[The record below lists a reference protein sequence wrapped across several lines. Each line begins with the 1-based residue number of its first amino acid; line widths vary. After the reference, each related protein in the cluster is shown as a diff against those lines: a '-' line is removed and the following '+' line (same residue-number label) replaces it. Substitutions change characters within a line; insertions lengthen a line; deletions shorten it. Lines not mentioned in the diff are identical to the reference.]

1 MPMFGTSGY
10 LSAGPIGEL
19 MPPRDIDGP
28 IKTKRSDALAINC
41 FRGDEVLAKL
51 GMRSDT
57 TVGRLYSELRVDS
70 WNRVLE
76 KVLGGD

>member
-1 MPMFGTSGY
+1 MSKEGLEG
-10 LSAGPIGEL
+10 L

-28 IKTKRSDALAINC
+28 IKTKRSDALVINC
-41 FRGDEVLAKL
+41 HRGDEVLEKF

-76 KVLGGD
+76 KVLGAD